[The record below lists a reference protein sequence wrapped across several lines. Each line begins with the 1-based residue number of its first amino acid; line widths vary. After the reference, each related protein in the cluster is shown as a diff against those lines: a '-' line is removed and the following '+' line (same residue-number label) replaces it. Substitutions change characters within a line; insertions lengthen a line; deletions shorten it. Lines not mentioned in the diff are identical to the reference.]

1 MEREQYEIKR
11 SSMTDERFCFVVA
24 GEMGAGK
31 STLIN
36 TLANLDMVKTGSGAS
51 TVTTK
56 VEIHD
61 NDIEFEM
68 PLLGVN
74 SSKMKVRAVDTPGLN
89 DEEISYEQIFREV
102 AEKVP
107 HPHALFYCFQI
118 NTRFRLSDRQLLSV
132 MTSCYGADIWKRV
145 VIVLTHADQVQS
157 PMEDMKSRKEAIVKF
172 LTDKIKLD
180 ESVVSK
186 IPFCL
191 AALKPSFV
199 PCDYAPGPVGEGQI
213 PEYDWKMELLSA
225 AVSVVPP
232 DIASMILKLHEQG
245 VLAWLKRN
253 GREVIEAAKRNKEGV
268 LGVGAGVGAI
278 LGFILLR

>member
-1 MEREQYEIKR
+1 
-11 SSMTDERFCFVVA
+11 MTDERFCFVVA
-24 GEMGAGK
+24 GEIGAGK

-36 TLANLDMVKTGSGAS
+36 TLANLYIAETGSGAS

-56 VEIHD
+56 VQIHD
-61 NDIEFEM
+61 SDIEA

-89 DEEISYEQIFREV
+89 DDEISYEQIFREV
-102 AEKVP
+102 SEKVP
-107 HPHALFYCFQI
+107 HPHALFYCFKI
-118 NTRFRLSDRQLLSV
+118 VDRFRLSDKQLLSA

-157 PMEDMKSRKEAIVKF
+157 PMEDMKSRKEAIAKY

-191 AALKPSFV
+191 AALKPSFF

-213 PEYDWKMELLSA
+213 PEYNWKIELLSA

-245 VLAWLKRN
+245 VLAWFKRN
-253 GREVIEAAKRNKEGV
+253 GVKVIEIAERNKLMGLTAVGV
-268 LGVGAGVGAI
+268 AAI
-278 LGFILLR
+278 LPFILKIKL